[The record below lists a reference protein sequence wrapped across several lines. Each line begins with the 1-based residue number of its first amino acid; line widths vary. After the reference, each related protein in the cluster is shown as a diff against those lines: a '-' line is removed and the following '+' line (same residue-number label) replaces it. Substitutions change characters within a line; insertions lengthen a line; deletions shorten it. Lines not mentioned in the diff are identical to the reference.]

1 MRSTSDIPEFPR
13 RAMELVTL
21 RLVESQK
28 IKLRT
33 SMNAPGTANRGQMIT
48 QRR

>member
-1 MRSTSDIPEFPR
+1 
-13 RAMELVTL
+13 MESVTL

-33 SMNAPGTANRGQMIT
+33 SINAPGTNARA
-48 QRR
+48 